1 MIEASDRRSPQLQG
15 ANPCRNTMSKQ
26 SAYQTYRNVLAS
38 MSHLDLIDYT
48 AGILVQLQKHN
59 VLPSK
64 ENPKKL
70 DFSKVKK

>member
-1 MIEASDRRSPQLQG
+1 
-15 ANPCRNTMSKQ
+15 
-26 SAYQTYRNVLAS
+26 